1 MSSLISL
8 LCSLLCSLGCCL
20 FWVVVVLGIIGLL
33 ALRKRGKQNVTVK
46 EAVSAGAASVS
57 QVFVRG
63 QHGLEEV
70 DDDD

>member
-1 MSSLISL
+1 MEGLLSL
-8 LCSLLCSLGCCL
+8 LCSLVCCFGGCF
-20 FWVVVVLGIIGLL
+20 FWIVVFLGIVGLL

-63 QHGLEEV
+63 QNGLEDV
-70 DDDD
+70 DDD